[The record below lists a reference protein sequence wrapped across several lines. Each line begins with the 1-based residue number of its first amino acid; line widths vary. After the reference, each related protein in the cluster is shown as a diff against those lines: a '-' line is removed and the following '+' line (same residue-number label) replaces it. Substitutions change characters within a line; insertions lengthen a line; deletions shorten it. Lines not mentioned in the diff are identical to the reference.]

1 MRDGGILILKGR
13 EVQELLAGREAEMM
27 EAVRRAYVAHGA
39 GHSSLPHSVF
49 LRFPG
54 ESRNRIIALPAYLG
68 GEFGVAGVKWV
79 SSFPAN
85 VERGIDRASAVVI
98 LNSTETGQPEAIVEG
113 SVISAKR
120 TAASAALA
128 ARSLRAGRPTERAG
142 VLGCGLINFEVV
154 RFLLSALPGI
164 GGLDVFD
171 LDARRA
177 ATFKEKCEAAF
188 GLTDVRIVGDARAL
202 LGDSQLISMATTA
215 VEPHIS
221 ELSACRPGAAILHVS
236 LRDLTPEAI
245 LGCDNVVDDVDHVC
259 RAQTSVHLAEQLTG
273 GRDFIRCTLADILRG
288 AAAPTAGDER
298 PTVFSP
304 FGIGVLDLAIGK
316 LVLDLSAERGPG
328 MRLEDFF
335 PEPWSS
341 DDGRAQARGTSK

>member
-27 EAVRRAYVAHGA
+27 EAVRRAYVEHGA

-54 ESRNRIIALPAYLG
+54 EQRNRIIALPAYLG
-68 GEFGVAGVKWV
+68 GEFGVAGIKWV

-85 VERGIDRASAVVI
+85 VERGLDRASAVVV
-98 LNSTETGQPEAIVEG
+98 LNSTETGQPEAFIEG

-128 ARSLRAGRPTERAG
+128 AQALRAGRATERAG

-164 GGLDVFD
+164 SGLDVFD
-171 LDARRA
+171 IDARRA
-177 ATFKEKCEAAF
+177 TAFKEKCEAAF
-188 GLTDVRIVGDARAL
+188 GLGDVRVVGEVGAL
-202 LGDSQLISMATTA
+202 LGGSPLISMATTA

-221 ELSACRPGAAILHVS
+221 DLTGCQPGATILHVS
-236 LRDLTPEAI
+236 LRDLTPVAI
-245 LGCDNVVDDVDHVC
+245 LACDNVVDDVDHVC

-273 GRDFIRCTLADILRG
+273 SRDFIRCTLADILRG
-288 AAAPTAGDER
+288 DAPPSAGDAR
-298 PTVFSP
+298 PVVFSP
-304 FGIGVLDLAIGK
+304 FGVGVLDLAVGK
-316 LVLDLSAERGPG
+316 LVLDLSVEQGRGT
-328 MRLEDFF
+328 RLDDFL
-335 PEPWSS
+335 PDSWAGT
-341 DDGRAQARGTSK
+341 DRAQAGSASK